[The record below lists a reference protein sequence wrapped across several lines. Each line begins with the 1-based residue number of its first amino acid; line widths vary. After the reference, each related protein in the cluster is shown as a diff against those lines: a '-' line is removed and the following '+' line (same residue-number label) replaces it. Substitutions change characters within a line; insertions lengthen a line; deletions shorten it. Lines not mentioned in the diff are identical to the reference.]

1 MIPYLLDTNILLR
14 ASDPGSSK
22 YMVTMS
28 SLAKLLAHGEPIYI
42 TAQNLI
48 EFWAVATR
56 PLSARGLGWNIAKTR
71 TEIDKITRQFILLG
85 DNADVF
91 DHWLRLVTSYRVS
104 GKQVH
109 DARLVAV
116 MQAYSINHILTFNI
130 KDFRRYTAIITP
142 VHPRDV

>member
-1 MIPYLLDTNILLR
+1 MTSYLLDTNILLR
-14 ASDPGSSK
+14 ASDPGSTK
-22 YMVTMS
+22 YMLTMNC
-28 SLAKLLAHGEPIYI
+28 LAKLLAGGEQIYI

-56 PLSARGLGWNIAKTR
+56 PLSVRGLGWNVTKTR
-71 TEIDKITRQFILLG
+71 AEIDKITRQFMLLE

-116 MQAYSINHILTFNI
+116 MQANSVSHILTFNI
-130 KDFRRYTAIITP
+130 KDFRRYTAIITA
-142 VHPRDV
+142 VHPKDI